1 MPEIPPDGAMQTA
14 ERVRTGIAGLDELF
28 GGGIPVGSATFVQGG
43 SGAGKT
49 LLGLHFLV
57 EGARRGERGILFTL
71 EESLG
76 QLRGIAGN
84 FGWNLQDFENQGLLL
99 LNYTSPVELSTDRF
113 LHDARERVM
122 QFEARRLVL
131 DSLTSASL
139 GAPSQRRFQ
148 ELVYAL
154 TKHLRL
160 GGVTSVMTVETPE
173 LLGSTALTSYS
184 ISPAADNIVLLRYVE
199 IDGRLDRAVT
209 VLKARGVNLRPDLRQ
224 LHVGGEGLRVG
235 PTFAGLRGILTGLP
249 NPSDRVSG
257 PPSPGSGG

>member
-1 MPEIPPDGAMQTA
+1 
-14 ERVRTGIAGLDELF
+14 LS
-28 GGGIPVGSATFVQGG
+28 GGYPVGSTTFVQGG
-43 SGAGKT
+43 SGVGKT

-84 FGWNLQDFENQGLLL
+84 FGWDLQEFESQGRLV

-113 LHDARERVM
+113 LHDVRERVA
-122 QFEARRLVL
+122 QLGARRLVL

-139 GAPSQRRFQ
+139 GAPSPRRFQ

-160 GGVTSVMTVETPE
+160 AGVTSIMTVETQE
-173 LLGSTALTSYS
+173 LLGSAMLTGPG
-184 ISPAADNIVLLRYVE
+184 ISAAADNIVLLRYVE
-199 IDGRLDRAVT
+199 INGRLDRALV
-209 VLKARGVNLRPDLRQ
+209 VLKARGVHLRPELRQ
-224 LHVGGEGLRVG
+224 LTVGGEGLRVG
-235 PTFAGLRGILTGLP
+235 PTFAGFRGILTGLP
-249 NPSDRVSG
+249 NPGDRVSG
-257 PPSPGSGG
+257 PPEPDSD